1 MGYESWEDSFL
12 GKFSEFF
19 GISTTGYEI
28 EILGLVRKMVS
39 QQQRDQRK
47 GKLTETKCAREL
59 RKLECT
65 INYNGQS

>member
-1 MGYESWEDSFL
+1 MGYKSWEDNCL
-12 GKFSEFF
+12 GKCSEFF
-19 GISTTGYEI
+19 GISTTEYEI

-47 GKLTETKCAREL
+47 GTLTETKCAREL